1 MDLKNTRKLVGLL
14 VGISFV
20 ICVGGLLVFEKDSI
34 QSQYCA
40 VAALAALLM
49 AVGAVLAWGRCP
61 WCGKLIVRGMF
72 TKTVCPACHRDLT
85 TGKKIKG
92 KGGKK

>member
-1 MDLKNTRKLVGLL
+1 MNFNTAKKIVAFL

-20 ICVGGLLVFEKDSI
+20 ICIGGLVVFEKDSI

-40 VAALAALLM
+40 IAALAALLA
-49 AVGAVLAWGRCP
+49 AVAVVLKWGRCP
-61 WCGKLIVRGMF
+61 WCGHLIIRGLF
-72 TKTVCPACHRDLT
+72 SKTVCPYCKRDLE
-85 TGKKIKG
+85 TGKKKKG